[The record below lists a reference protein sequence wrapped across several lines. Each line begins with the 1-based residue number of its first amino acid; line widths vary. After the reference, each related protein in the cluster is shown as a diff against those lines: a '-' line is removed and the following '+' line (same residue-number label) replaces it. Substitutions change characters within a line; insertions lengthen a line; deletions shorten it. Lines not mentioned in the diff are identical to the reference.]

1 MRLYKGIPL
10 KTCANDFLRILN
22 HTGWGLEVFVRV
34 LTLYPNPQGGR
45 VQFSGLAGFL
55 LCHPLVL
62 SSALS
67 LSCSFPPIPSICHFG
82 ANAAIGTY
90 QKVPEIAPK

>member
-34 LTLYPNPQGGR
+34 LTFFTPTLREGEYNS
-45 VQFSGLAGFL
+45 VD
-55 LCHPLVL
+55 
-62 SSALS
+62 
-67 LSCSFPPIPSICHFG
+67 
-82 ANAAIGTY
+82 
-90 QKVPEIAPK
+90 